1 MKKSITTIPFEAS
14 PEQEKKLSEAIE
26 RNRAREGALM
36 PILQEAQKI
45 FGYLPLKVQMTI
57 SEALDVPLEEIYGIA
72 TFYSQFTLAPKG
84 EYDISVCLGTACYVR
99 GIGAV
104 LNRLQERLGIG
115 AEETTPD
122 GKFSISTC
130 RCIGCC
136 GLAPVITV
144 NGEVYGRLVA
154 DDVDAILD
162 KYMNGGE
169 NYSLARAEGE

>member
-1 MKKSITTIPFEAS
+1 MKKPITSIPFEVS
-14 PEQEKKLSEAIE
+14 PEQEQRLSEAIE
-26 RNRAREGALM
+26 KNRAREGALM

-57 SEALDVPLEEIYGIA
+57 SDALDVPLEEIYGVA

-99 GIGAV
+99 GVGAV
-104 LNRLQERLGIG
+104 LNRLQEKLGIG
-115 AEETTPD
+115 AEETTSD

-136 GLAPVITV
+136 GLAPVLTV
-144 NGEVYGRLVA
+144 NGEVFGRLVPE
-154 DDVDAILD
+154 DVDVILD
-162 KYMNGGE
+162 KYMDGGE
-169 NYSLARAEGE
+169 SGELARAESE